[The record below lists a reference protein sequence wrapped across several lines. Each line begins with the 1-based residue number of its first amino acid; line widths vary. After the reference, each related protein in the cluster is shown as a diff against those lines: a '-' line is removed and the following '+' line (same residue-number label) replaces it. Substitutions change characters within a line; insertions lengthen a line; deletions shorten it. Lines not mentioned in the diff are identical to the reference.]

1 MSEREQTPAEPPSED
16 LAPVAGESRLPGEH
30 RGGFSRLPTG
40 PLGITEM
47 TAPPEPEAAPPT
59 DSWATPAPP
68 LRSALSGWALGV
80 AILGLVVSFFVG
92 WAFPLGLIAIVV
104 AAMALRRLVE
114 DRAMAIWAICLAA
127 ASVVFSAGWLVFAA
141 YSASLF
147 S

>member
-1 MSEREQTPAEPPSED
+1 VTAEDDRPAERSSGD
-16 LAPVAGESRLPGEH
+16 LAPVVGESLLPGEH

-47 TAPPEPEAAPPT
+47 SAPLEPSEAPST
-59 DSWATPAPP
+59 DSWAMPTPP
-68 LRSALSGWALGV
+68 LRSALSGWALGI

-92 WAFPLGLIAIVV
+92 WTFPLGLIAIVTAV
-104 AAMALRRLVE
+104 MALRRPIE
-114 DRAMAIWAICLAA
+114 DRAMGIWAICIAA
-127 ASVVFSAGWLVFAA
+127 ASVVYSAGWLVFAA